1 MTSGECSISRSS
13 VHVANRRPLDLLR
26 AHWVEL
32 EDRVWADHIT
42 GELFK
47 REIISMMDREKIERK
62 ARDSRREGA
71 VLLLEIMMTRSWC
84 ECVEFAVIVSETEGL
99 KDLGEKL
106 VKNAAGDAGQ
116 PGVRDGQDKGTI
128 VRENRRLKRESE
140 SLMTKMKRADKK
152 ERGERL
158 LRVGLEMERVSEI
171 ESRKRGERVSRM
183 WFCLE
188 V

>member
-1 MTSGECSISRSS
+1 MLCWI
-13 VHVANRRPLDLLR
+13 
-26 AHWVEL
+26 
-32 EDRVWADHIT
+32 RV
-42 GELFK
+42 
-47 REIISMMDREKIERK
+47 
-62 ARDSRREGA
+62 
-71 VLLLEIMMTRSWC
+71 
-84 ECVEFAVIVSETEGL
+84 
-99 KDLGEKL
+99 
-106 VKNAAGDAGQ
+106 GDAGQ
-116 PGVRDGQDKGTI
+116 PGVRDGRDKGTI
-128 VRENRRLKRESE
+128 VRENRRLKRENE